1 MSSIV
6 KYETKVNEILRA
18 KQNRIDSL
26 GKMITETRQKMD
38 EIEGQMREAVKAGD
52 TQGHVDLSFQRDKVE
67 KELKA
72 LRLQKDILVTNEDP
86 LITDEEYKTGIRE
99 IMLEVDG
106 INKRDKKELLSLIHQ
121 ISEIGERNKEIMN
134 RADAVLSDW
143 QEKIY
148 MNLDRKLKLNNG
160 RVILMAMRAEVKDRS
175 VTNFSRQLCNG
186 SYAKMFQEQ
195 VGGEQ

>member
-121 ISEIGERNKEIMN
+121 IAEIGERNREIMN

-143 QEKIY
+143 QEKLY